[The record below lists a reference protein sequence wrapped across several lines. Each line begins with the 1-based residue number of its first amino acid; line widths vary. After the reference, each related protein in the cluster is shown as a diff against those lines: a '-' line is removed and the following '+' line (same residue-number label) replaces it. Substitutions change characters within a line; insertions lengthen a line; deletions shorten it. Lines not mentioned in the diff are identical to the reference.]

1 MKNPAIKLLLCIVL
15 FLPIT
20 SPVMAEEAEDVLL
33 MVPEGQEELFKELPV
48 TYVYDIIP
56 LAEAK
61 LTDREQALISK
72 AYPAVKIL
80 KDKTYEVSAES
91 TPPSF
96 STIRATKA
104 QTSPYTGNGVK
115 VGVLDT
121 GIATNHSDLNVQGG
135 YCSLPSDCPT
145 ESAYDDNNGHGT
157 HVAGTIA
164 ALNNNAGIVGIA
176 PHAELY
182 AIKAL
187 GENGEGDTRSIVKG
201 VEWAIQNDMDILN
214 LSITTKTDDP
224 ALRMVLNK
232 AYESGMLIVASA
244 GNEGKT
250 LSGDSVLYPAKYDS
264 VIAVSALSSSTQK
277 LTESSQGPAVEVTA
291 PGYNIPSTYPRNLD
305 VFDGNQNGYTSLSG
319 TSMAA
324 PHVTGILA
332 LYQER
337 FPDASNQKLRQLLQ
351 LTAQD
356 IGMPGRDEIFGYGIA
371 TYESAI
377 TDIPTLE
384 VESGDGRIHL
394 SIQNVDAVKTWS
406 LTEKGVALTETAPG
420 EWEMYRPAGTYR
432 FEFSFEMD
440 NGQVM
445 KNPITVVLSNPSF
458 KDLSIDQWFS
468 SNISYLYYKKQMNG
482 TDEGKIEP
490 YREITRAEAV
500 ALLGRAKGLNG
511 EERITRFKDVG
522 TGNFASGYIQSAY
535 EAGIL
540 SGFPDGTF
548 RPSQSVTRAEMAIL
562 IQNAFRF
569 PVNSDAK
576 MPFTDVNQNM
586 ASYEEIL
593 ALYQSGIAKG
603 YSATTFEPNMKMNR
617 ASFSAFLSRAQRP
630 DLFK

>member
-1 MKNPAIKLLLCIVL
+1 MKNRTLIILLCLTLLLP
-15 FLPIT
+15 FT
-20 SPVMAEEAEDVLL
+20 SPAMAEEAEDVLL
-33 MVPEGQEELFKELPV
+33 MVPEGQELLFKDLPV
-48 TYVYDIIP
+48 TNVFDFIP
-56 LAEAK
+56 FAEAK
-61 LTDREQALISK
+61 LTDSEQALIRK
-72 AYPAVKIL
+72 MYPTIKIL
-80 KDKTYEVSAES
+80 KDKKYEIMAES
-91 TPPSF
+91 IPPAF
-96 STIRATKA
+96 NTIKATQL
-104 QTSPYTGNGVK
+104 QTTPYTGKGVK

-121 GIATNHSDLNVQGG
+121 GIATNHSDLNVRGG
-135 YCSLPSDCPT
+135 YCSLPSACPT
-145 ESAYDDNNGHGT
+145 ESAFNDNNGHGT

-164 ALNNNAGIVGIA
+164 ALNNNSGIVGVA
-176 PHAELY
+176 PNAELY

-232 AYESGMLIVASA
+232 AYENGILIIASA
-244 GNEGKT
+244 GNEGK
-250 LSGDSVLYPAKYDS
+250 LISGDSVLYPAKYDS
-264 VIAVSALSSSTQK
+264 VIAVSALSSQTQK
-277 LTESSQGPAVEVTA
+277 LAESSQGPAVEVTA
-291 PGYNIPSTYPRNLD
+291 PGYNITSTFPRSLD
-305 VFDGNQNGYTSLSG
+305 ILDGNQNGYTALSG

-332 LYQER
+332 LYKER
-337 FPDASNQKLRQLLQ
+337 FPDASQQRLRQLLQ

-356 IGMPGRDEIFGYGIA
+356 IGVLGRDEVFGYGIA
-371 TYESAI
+371 TYESVI
-377 TDIPTLE
+377 TNVPTLE
-384 VESGDGRIHL
+384 VNSGDGRIHM
-394 SIQNVDAVKTWS
+394 SVQNVDAVKEWS
-406 LTEKGVALTETAPG
+406 LTENGTTITETAPG
-420 EWEMYRPAGTYR
+420 EWETYRPAGIYR

-440 NGQVM
+440 NGQVF
-445 KNPITVVLSNPSF
+445 KNPITVVLSNPTF
-458 KDLSIDQWFS
+458 KDLTIDQWFS

-482 TDEGKIEP
+482 TDDGKIEP
-490 YREITRAEAV
+490 FREITRAEAV

-511 EERITRFKDVG
+511 EERVTRFKDVG

-562 IQNAFRF
+562 IQNAFGF
-569 PVNSDAK
+569 PTNAGAT

-586 ASYEEIL
+586 ASYDEIL